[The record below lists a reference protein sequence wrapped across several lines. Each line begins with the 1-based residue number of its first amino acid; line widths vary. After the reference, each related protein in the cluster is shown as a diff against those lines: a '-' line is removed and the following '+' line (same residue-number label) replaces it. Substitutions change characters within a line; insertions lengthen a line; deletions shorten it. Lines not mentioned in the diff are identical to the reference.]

1 MRFAE
6 IVSAPFGTVPLTGL
20 SFSSNFTAKP
30 YAKGLP
36 LPSTPVKSYFT
47 PSPSAATTRVRL
59 CGAGPG
65 SNFDLAVFS
74 FHVPTSGL
82 LCANNGEDTTAANR
96 AIATNFKTRFMGDP
110 PWVSFR
116 RSILEIY
123 RENEALDN
131 LRAQTIGRGVPHV
144 KVPDGLLFGANRQA
158 FRRRVCLT

>member
-1 MRFAE
+1 M
-6 IVSAPFGTVPLTGL
+6 
-20 SFSSNFTAKP
+20 
-30 YAKGLP
+30 GLP

-82 LCANNGEDTTAANR
+82 LCANNGEDTTATNR
-96 AIATNFKTRFMGDP
+96 AIATTFKTRFMGDP

-116 RSILEIY
+116 FGYQRFTGK
-123 RENEALDN
+123 NEALDN
-131 LRAQTIGRGVPHV
+131 
-144 KVPDGLLFGANRQA
+144 
-158 FRRRVCLT
+158 